1 MSSDFKDIFALW
13 LRKFS
18 SLGIL
23 QILDVSKSAWK
34 HKQMGKKFGSLRGR
48 QATVNALIGNEH
60 YPPDFYSIISRED
73 RIVPNTIRKLD
84 TLLTY
89 AHDSNM
95 ATAAKQQ

>member
-1 MSSDFKDIFALW
+1 VVEEIFE
-13 LRKFS
+13 
-18 SLGIL
+18 LGNTTK
-23 QILDVSKSAWK
+23 LDVSESALK
-34 HKQMGKKFGSLRGR
+34 DKQVGKKFGSIRGR

-60 YPPDFYSIISRED
+60 FPTMRRLRISIMNHED
-73 RIVPNTIRKLD
+73 RIIPNTIRKLD

>member
-1 MSSDFKDIFALW
+1 MVEEIFE
-13 LRKFS
+13 
-18 SLGIL
+18 LGNTTK
-23 QILDVSKSAWK
+23 LDVSESALK
-34 HKQMGKKFGSLRGR
+34 DKQVGKKFGSIRGR

-60 YPPDFYSIISRED
+60 FPTMRRLRISIMNHED
-73 RIVPNTIRKLD
+73 RIIPNTIRKLD